1 MKINDRIRMTGVYGA
16 AIGFGTL
23 IGTALACVM
32 IDVSGVGLDE
42 KSLKFISS
50 SLHASIATLGFS
62 TGLIGVTNL
71 VSTVNE

>member
-1 MKINDRIRMTGVYGA
+1 MKINDRIRMTGIYGA

-23 IGTALACVM
+23 AGTLLSCAV
-32 IDVSGVGLDE
+32 IDASGVGLDK

>member
-1 MKINDRIRMTGVYGA
+1 MKINDRIRMTGIYGA

-23 IGTALACVM
+23 AGTVLSCLI
-32 IDVSGVGLDE
+32 IDASGVGLDK
-42 KSLKFISS
+42 KSIKVISS

-62 TGLIGVTNL
+62 IGLVGATNL